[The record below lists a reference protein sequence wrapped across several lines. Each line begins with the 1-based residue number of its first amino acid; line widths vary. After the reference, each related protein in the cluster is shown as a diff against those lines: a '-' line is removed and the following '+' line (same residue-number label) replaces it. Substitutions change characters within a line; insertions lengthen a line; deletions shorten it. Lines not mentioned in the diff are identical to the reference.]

1 MNNSTQDS
9 ERINAAR
16 EIFIEQNGQGLEKLE
31 RKMRE
36 RGYHDFNRR
45 ILNDRF
51 ERGRH
56 RPGWIGLYGWRRLLK
71 PKPPTSGKVEESR
84 SEGAEGVADRCDAA
98 PAPQRLHSS
107 TPQLDYTLDFDDFQ
121 NWLKQV
127 SPGMTWDWKHQV
139 YIYKRL
145 RKVFDGDLKRLMI
158 FLPPRHGKS
167 ETVTVRFA
175 AYCLKKRPET
185 NIILGCYNQRLANRF
200 SRKIRKVLMDDHAL
214 SADAEAD
221 DAETLGRSDAMK
233 HGSSDKTV
241 SGTNCVTA
249 KIPASPYHNVT
260 ASTNDGPFPF
270 INTKPKNTESEWE
283 TTMGGGLRA
292 VGVGAG
298 VTGFGA
304 DLIIVDDPIRS
315 RADAE
320 SATMR
325 DKVHEWFNDDLYTRL
340 EKDGSIVLIQ
350 TRWHEDDLAGRL
362 LRDAQQE
369 GGEQWEVVNLPALA
383 EGKEVRSGGGEESE
397 SYISHEEIS
406 PHLLHSSTPPL
417 LSDPLRRAPGEALC
431 PDRMDEAALGRIRRR
446 LGSYSFAALYQQRP
460 APAEG
465 GLFKRKWFEGKILSH
480 APPNLRWKRGI
491 DTGIATG
498 DHSDYTASFRVAT
511 DAANNLYI
519 DGGYRRRVEYPELRR
534 YILGRIAAEPDTE
547 IGIELSANGNAVYQD
562 LMRSSGNLGRKLRG
576 IRPKG
581 DKVSRALGWLALA
594 EAGNVY
600 LIRGPWND
608 EFLNEAAAFPVGTH
622 DDQIDAISIAV
633 TMLQRRS
640 GGFHRF

>member
-1 MNNSTQDS
+1 MSNSTPDY
-9 ERINAAR
+9 ERINTAR
-16 EIFIEQNGQGLEKLE
+16 DLFLAFNGEGLERIE
-31 RKMRE
+31 REMRAL
-36 RGYHDFNRR
+36 GYHDFHRR

-56 RPGWIGLYGWRRLLK
+56 RPGWIGLYGWRQLLK
-71 PKPPTSGKVEESR
+71 AKLAAIEKVEEPR
-84 SEGAEGVADRCDAA
+84 REEAEVVSDRCDAT
-98 PAPQRLHSS
+98 PAPQRLHYSA
-107 TPQLDYTLDFDDFQ
+107 PQIDYTLDFDDFQ
-121 NWLKQV
+121 DWLKQV
-127 SPGMTWDWKHQV
+127 SPGMTWNWKHQV

-145 RKVFDGDLKRLMI
+145 RKLFDGDLKRLMI

-167 ETVTVRFA
+167 ELVTTRFA
-175 AYCLKKRPET
+175 AYCLKKRPDT
-185 NIILGCYNQRLANRF
+185 NIIIGSYNQRLANRF

-214 SADAEAD
+214 GKVEESENRGVEEQRTSHEKRADRNSD
-221 DAETLGRSDAMK
+221 CRSTTAPTPQLPD
-233 HGSSDKTV
+233 SSTSSV
-241 SGTNCVTA
+241 
-249 KIPASPYHNVT
+249 
-260 ASTNDGPFPF
+260 FPF
-270 INTKPKNTESEWE
+270 ISTKPKNTEAEWE
-283 TTMGGGLRA
+283 TTAGGGLRA

-304 DLIIVDDPIRS
+304 NMIIVDDPIRS

-320 SATMR
+320 SETHR
-325 DKVHEWFNDDLYTRL
+325 DKVYGWFNDDLYTRL
-340 EKDGSIVLIQ
+340 EKDGSIVLVQ

-362 LRDAQQE
+362 LRDAQEE
-369 GGEQWEVVNLPALA
+369 GGEQWEVIDLPALA
-383 EGKEVRSGGGEESE
+383 EGM
-397 SYISHEEIS
+397 SYAFTRDDSVDPSQPEI
-406 PHLLHSSTPPL
+406 TPKGVTHT
-417 LSDPLRRAPGEALC
+417 DPLGRAPGVALC

-460 APAEG
+460 VPAEG
-465 GLFKRKWFEGKILSH
+465 GLFKRKWFDGKILSH

-491 DTGIATG
+491 DTGITTG
-498 DHSDYTASFRVAT
+498 DNSDYTASFRVAT
-511 DAANNLYI
+511 DAWNNLYI

-581 DKVSRALGWLALA
+581 DKVSRALGWLAMA

-608 EFLNEAAAFPVGTH
+608 EFLNEAASFPAGTH

-640 GGFHRF
+640 SSFHAF

>member
-1 MNNSTQDS
+1 MNNSTQDY
-9 ERINAAR
+9 ERIDAAR

-56 RPGWIGLYGWRRLLK
+56 RPGWIGLYGWRRLLRK
-71 PKPPTSGKVEESR
+71 SEPLASAGGTGEAVQATWEPTSDAHTAHSPDVANAAIWKPPAYAGGS
-84 SEGAEGVADRCDAA
+84 
-98 PAPQRLHSS
+98 
-107 TPQLDYTLDFDDFQ
+107 DYTLDFDDFQ

-214 SADAEAD
+214 AVGPDAGDD
-221 DAETLGRSDAMK
+221 DAETLGRSDAGTYGR
-233 HGSSDKTV
+233 HDKTIG
-241 SGTNCVTA
+241 GTNCVTA
-249 KIPASPYHNVT
+249 KIPASRYHNIAV
-260 ASTNDGPFPF
+260 STNDSPFPF

-304 DLIIVDDPIRS
+304 NLIIVDDPIRS

-320 SATMR
+320 SETMR
-325 DKVHEWFNDDLYTRL
+325 DKVYEWFNDDLYTRL

-350 TRWHEDDLAGRL
+350 TRWHQDDLAGRL
-362 LRDAQQE
+362 LRDAAEE
-369 GGEQWEVVNLPALA
+369 GGEQWEVINLPALA
-383 EGKEVRSGGGEESE
+383 E
-397 SYISHEEIS
+397 
-406 PHLLHSSTPPL
+406 PPA
-417 LSDPLRRAPGEALC
+417 SAGDTDPLGRAPGVALC
-431 PDRMDEAALGRIRRR
+431 PERMDAAALGRIRRR
-446 LGSYSFAALYQQRP
+446 LGSYSYAALYQQRP

-465 GLFKRKWFEGKILSH
+465 GLFKRKWFEGKILNH
-480 APPNLRWKRGI
+480 APPKLRWKRGI
-491 DTGIATG
+491 DTGITTG
-498 DHSDYTASFRVAT
+498 DSSDYTASFRVAT

-519 DGGYRRRVEYPELRR
+519 DGGFRRRVEYPELRR

-547 IGIELSANGNAVYQD
+547 IGIELAGNGAAVYQD
-562 LMRSSGNLGRKLRG
+562 LLRDRQMLGRKIRG

-581 DKVSRALGWLALA
+581 DKVSRALGWLAMA

-600 LIRGPWND
+600 LIRGPWNHD
-608 EFLNEAAAFPVGTH
+608 FLDEAAAFPVGTH
-622 DDQIDAISIAV
+622 DDQIDAISLAV
-633 TMLQRRS
+633 ELLQKRG
-640 GGFHRF
+640 GGFYAF